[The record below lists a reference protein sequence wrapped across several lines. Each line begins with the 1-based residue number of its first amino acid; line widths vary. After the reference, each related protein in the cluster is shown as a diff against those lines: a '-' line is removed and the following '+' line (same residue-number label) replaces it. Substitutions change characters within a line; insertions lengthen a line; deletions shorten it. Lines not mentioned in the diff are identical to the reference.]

1 MYRTKKTKGR
11 AAGGDEC
18 KARRRARV
26 EAAGAA
32 ELNAVE
38 AADALKPAEL
48 EQQLEQAPTPSPT
61 ASSEAVPV
69 CGCTESRTHLSA
81 ADAVSCHPCDQCGVL
96 APPTSIAQAA
106 ACVRVELGLPP
117 VAGSGGEVRSTRSRS
132 DLNAPCRPHGGPALL
147 EQVPSALLSAFQKVN
162 GPLNLAE
169 TADYMDHIPV
179 RIGCACCHN
188 EWYFDFVWDL
198 CHRIVLGQDRWVAFA
213 DSPALRHVL
222 EVLQTDLPVRLAGV
236 QLPCVTPLV
245 LGWPECFNCEAKR
258 RVCEAHALWQ
268 SAAST
273 AVPKLVEMPARVA
286 GSLVS
291 LGVLS
296 SPQLE
301 VPLAPSAPFGHTSA
315 RFNGLR
321 AKVFL
326 RRCVLTLGGGYWHGS
341 GQPCSST

>member
-1 MYRTKKTKGR
+1 MGNAHWSSTGRTCALAFTVRQFSMFISRRKKASADRGVS
-11 AAGGDEC
+11 GH
-18 KARRRARV
+18 ARRRARV
-26 EAAGAA
+26 EAAEAA
-32 ELNAVE
+32 ELCAVE
-38 AADALKPAEL
+38 AEDALKPAVL
-48 EQQLEQAPTPSPT
+48 EQQLEQAPTTSPM

-69 CGCTESRTHLSA
+69 CRCTESRAHLSA

-222 EVLQTDLPVRLAGV
+222 DVL
-236 QLPCVTPLV
+236 
-245 LGWPECFNCEAKR
+245 
-258 RVCEAHALWQ
+258 
-268 SAAST
+268 
-273 AVPKLVEMPARVA
+273 
-286 GSLVS
+286 
-291 LGVLS
+291 
-296 SPQLE
+296 
-301 VPLAPSAPFGHTSA
+301 
-315 RFNGLR
+315 
-321 AKVFL
+321 
-326 RRCVLTLGGGYWHGS
+326 
-341 GQPCSST
+341 